1 MLMNKSQL
9 VKELRTSALELVLR
23 IQKIQISENVVKK
36 TLIKNMDLNHTL
48 KSLKNEMNGSILNKM
63 IRFIF
68 FR

>member
-1 MLMNKSQL
+1 MNKSQL